1 VAEAAASAAEGLT
14 ILEDLYGTVE
24 YKTHLATVF
33 AKRALMKALAG

>member
-1 VAEAAASAAEGLT
+1 M
-14 ILEDLYGTVE
+14 LEDLYGTVE